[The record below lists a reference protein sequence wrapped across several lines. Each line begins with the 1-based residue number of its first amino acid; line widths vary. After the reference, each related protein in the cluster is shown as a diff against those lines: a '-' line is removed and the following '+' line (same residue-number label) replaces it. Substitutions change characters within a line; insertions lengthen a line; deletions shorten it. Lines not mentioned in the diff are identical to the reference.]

1 MKTKKSLILLA
12 SLAAILLVG
21 VGATL
26 AFLVD
31 GSDPVT
37 NTFVP
42 GNVAV
47 EVQEDFTQDGT
58 EKKNVYVENTGNVD
72 AYIRV
77 AIVPTWE
84 DDAGNPVGVSAGLSD
99 LNITWGNNSG
109 KEAEP
114 GNGWKKGDD
123 GFWYYTSPVAPQ
135 DSTDILIYSATV
147 KIDSAGYNAGYQMN
161 LQILAQG
168 IQADGVDSN
177 GQTTPVEQ
185 AWGEEA
191 ANPVTG
197 GNA

>member
-31 GSDPVT
+31 ESDPVT
-37 NTFVP
+37 NTFEP

-47 EVQEDFTQDGT
+47 TVQENFTQDGT
-58 EKKNVYVENTGNVD
+58 EKTNVCVKNTGNVD

-77 AIVPTWE
+77 AIIPTWE
-84 DDAGNPVGVSAGLSD
+84 DNDGPVGVSASLGD
-99 LNITWGNNSG
+99 LNITLGSNN
-109 KEAEP
+109 K
-114 GNGWKKGDD
+114 WKKGTD
-123 GFWYYTSPVAPQ
+123 GFWYYTSSVAPQ
-135 DSTDILIYSATV
+135 DSTDILIDSTTV
-147 KIDSAGYNAGYQMN
+147 KTNSAGYKAGYQMN

-168 IQADGVDSN
+168 IQADGVDSD
-177 GQTTPVEQ
+177 GKTTPVER
-185 AWGEEA
+185 AWGADA
-191 ANPVTG
+191 AKLVTG